1 MTRLDRDFKLL
12 AVANVLY
19 STGLGLYQQLLFVY
33 ALQLGASRFTIG
45 LLNALMLATIML
57 VNIPG
62 AWAAT
67 RFRLKPVLVATWW
80 LLVPT
85 SLAFYFAPTWQWLI
99 PGLILFGLAYAN
111 MPVFKAYVYLKSESG
126 TVGTSMAFVFG
137 SYSLGLVAAPLV
149 GGWIAEEA
157 GMRTVFLVSTVA
169 YILSATVVCFLRDT
183 PNHPPRVQ
191 WRVHHLFRG
200 ATFRGHLAFFLAG
213 FLAVYVA
220 QPFVNPY
227 LAQVHDQSYA
237 ALGVFSSLVA
247 LGGVLSMQLVGR
259 LTDRWGAQ
267 GRGRHRH
274 RPAPARRL
282 AAHHRHRPR
291 PVGRRHALLRRVR
304 HPAADALDD
313 PAALVRPRAAAVGLR
328 RVRHGH
334 GRAHGVRRGPRR
346 AAVRRLLRAPVP
358 GRHRDLRRSP
368 HPRPV
373 PGAGRRPG
381 RRGRSERPERPA
393 SASPDSGRR
402 PAPLRRRSGAA
413 AP

>member
-111 MPVFKAYVYLKSESG
+111 MPVFKVYVYLKSESG

-227 LAQVHDQSYA
+227 LAQVHGQSYA

-259 LTDRWGAQ
+259 LTDRWGARAGAGTAIGLLLLGALLLITGTGPALWAVAMLCYGAFDTLRLMPSMILPHSFGHAPLQ
-267 GRGRHRH
+267 WGYAVFDTAMGVPMVCGAALGGLLYGASYALPFQVAIVICCGLLILVLFRG
-274 RPAPARRL
+274 PVAAPADGDDQN
-282 AAHHRHRPR
+282 
-291 PVGRRHALLRRVR
+291 GRRDRE
-304 HPAADALDD
+304 
-313 PAALVRPRAAAVGLR
+313 RA
-328 RVRHGH
+328 
-334 GRAHGVRRGPRR
+334 
-346 AAVRRLLRAPVP
+346 
-358 GRHRDLRRSP
+358 S
-368 HPRPV
+368 
-373 PGAGRRPG
+373 
-381 RRGRSERPERPA
+381 
-393 SASPDSGRR
+393 
-402 PAPLRRRSGAA
+402 
-413 AP
+413 